1 VLRAATVFALLGF
14 AVAARAV
21 ERPLTVLPDEDIK
34 ALAAQPLAEDLA
46 LIESYPDGTEKQ
58 VTLFAYIAAPP
69 AIVRAVIG
77 TPGDYRK
84 FIPNLSQSTAEPQPD
99 GTIKQVWKIE
109 LPVSSF
115 DGINLFTIL
124 PDAILL
130 RAIDPND
137 EATYR
142 YETHASGA
150 GTLLVQYGYTD
161 VKHSNAFVRA
171 FLRRQPMME
180 HGLALS
186 AQLMFVSAMR
196 AEAERRA
203 GPVASKPSLWSLAAT
218 LARMKQR
225 GQVALMSRESSRPST
240 SPSAPGRLDKRVQV
254 MERVYASK
262 SAILTA
268 IGKVDEYPRFVP
280 GVDRAAPRAA
290 GVAGAVA
297 YYLEMSTPI
306 VGWATTYE
314 MRALGDAGFDG
325 AGISGDLG
333 GSRFRWL
340 VSDGSG
346 TPIGVNVSYTVE
358 EELARS
364 SFVLRQLFKFQPSL
378 EYGIEV
384 AIALV
389 WMRAIRGRAEGWH

>member
-1 VLRAATVFALLGF
+1 MPRAAPLALALL
-14 AVAARAV
+14 ASVVPVAALAV
-21 ERPLTVLPDEDIK
+21 ERPLVVLPADDIR

-46 LIESYPDGTEKQ
+46 LIESHPDGTEKQ
-58 VTLFAYIAAPP
+58 VTLFAFVAAPP
-69 AIVRAVIG
+69 DVVRAVIG
-77 TPGDYRK
+77 TPADYKK
-84 FIPNLSQSTAEPQPD
+84 FIPNLSQSTAETLPD
-99 GTIKQVWKIE
+99 GTIKQTWKME

-142 YETHASGA
+142 YETHASGP

-186 AQLMFVSAMR
+186 AQLMFVTAMR

-203 GPVASKPSLWSLAAT
+203 RVTATPATTSLGPT
-218 LARMKQR
+218 LAHLRQR
-225 GQVALMSRESSRPST
+225 GQVAFI
-240 SPSAPGRLDKRVQV
+240 GRDRRVQV
-254 MERVYASK
+254 MDRVYAVR
-262 SAILTA
+262 SAVLDA
-268 IGKVDEYPRFVP
+268 IARVADYPKFVP
-280 GVDRAAPRAA
+280 GVDRAAPRPAS
-290 GVAGAVA
+290 VAGAIG
-297 YYLEMSTPI
+297 YYLEMATPL
-306 VGWATTYE
+306 VGWSTTYE
-314 MRALGDAGFDG
+314 MRPLGDAGFDG
-325 AGISGDLG
+325 AGVAGDLTG
-333 GSRFRWL
+333 ARFRWM
-340 VSDGSG
+340 VSATQGA
-346 TPIGVNVSYTVE
+346 TPATNVSYEVQ

-378 EYGIEV
+378 ECGIEV
-384 AIALV
+384 ALALV
-389 WMRAIRGRAEGWH
+389 WMRAIRGRAEHWQ

>member
-1 VLRAATVFALLGF
+1 VLRPAASLLAILSF
-14 AVAARAV
+14 TVAAPAPAHAV
-21 ERPLTVLPDEDIK
+21 ERTLAVLPDEDVK
-34 ALAAQPLAEDLA
+34 ALAAHPLAEDLA

-58 VTLFAYIAAPP
+58 VTLFAYVAAPP
-69 AIVRAVIG
+69 EIVRAVIA
-77 TPGDYRK
+77 TPADYKK
-84 FIPNLSQSTAEPQPD
+84 FIPNLSQSTAETQPD
-99 GTIKQVWKIE
+99 GTIKQAWKME

-142 YETHASGA
+142 YETHPSGP

-180 HGLALS
+180 HGLAMS

-203 GPVASKPSLWSLAAT
+203 GLASPRPSVWTLATT

-225 GQVALMSRESSRPST
+225 GQVALISR
-240 SPSAPGRLDKRVQV
+240 DKRVQV
-254 MERVYASK
+254 MDRVYASK
-262 SAILTA
+262 SAVLSA
-268 IGKVDEYPRFVP
+268 ISHIDDYPRFVP

-290 GVAGAVA
+290 GMAGAVA

-306 VGWATTYE
+306 VGWATTWE
-314 MRALGDAGFDG
+314 MRALPEAGGGGFDG
-325 AGISGDLG
+325 AGVSGDLQG
-333 GSRFRWL
+333 ARFRWL
-340 VSDGSG
+340 VSDGAAAASG
-346 TPIGVNVSYTVE
+346 ANVSYTVQ

-384 AIALV
+384 AFALV
-389 WMRAIRGRAEGWH
+389 WMRAIRGRAEGWR

>member
-1 VLRAATVFALLGF
+1 V
-14 AVAARAV
+14 
-21 ERPLTVLPDEDIK
+21 VLPSEDVN
-34 ALAAQPLAEDLA
+34 ALAAQPLGEDLA
-46 LIESYPDGTEKQ
+46 LIESNPDGMERE
-58 VTLFAYIAAPP
+58 VSLFVYVAAPP
-69 AIVRAVIG
+69 ATVRAVIA
-77 TPGDYRK
+77 TPGDYKK
-84 FIPNLSQSTAEPQPD
+84 FIPNLSQSTAERQPD
-99 GTIKQVWKIE
+99 GTIKQAWRLE

-142 YETHASGA
+142 YETHASGP

-196 AEAERRA
+196 SEAERRA
-203 GPVASKPSLWSLAAT
+203 GATAGTAAVGVPAAA
-218 LARMKQR
+218 LSHLRQR
-225 GQVALMSRESSRPST
+225 GQVVHM
-240 SPSAPGRLDKRVQV
+240 GRDRSVRVDD
-254 MERVYASK
+254 RVYASK
-262 SAILTA
+262 SAVLNA
-268 IGKVDEYPRFVP
+268 IGRVDEYPRFVP
-280 GVDRAAPRAA
+280 GVERTAPRAA
-290 GVAGAVA
+290 GLAGAVA
-297 YYLEMSTPI
+297 YYLEMSTPL

-314 MRALGDAGFDG
+314 MRALAHAGPNASDGFDG
-325 AGISGDLG
+325 AGVSGDLAG
-333 GSRFRWL
+333 ARFRWL
-340 VSDGSG
+340 VSDGG
-346 TPIGVNVSYTVE
+346 LKPLAADVSFTVH

-378 EYGIEV
+378 EHGIDV
-384 AIALV
+384 ALALV
-389 WMRAIRGRAEGWH
+389 WMRAIRGRAEGWR

>member
-1 VLRAATVFALLGF
+1 M
-14 AVAARAV
+14 
-21 ERPLTVLPDEDIK
+21 
-34 ALAAQPLAEDLA
+34 
-46 LIESYPDGTEKQ
+46 
-58 VTLFAYIAAPP
+58 
-69 AIVRAVIG
+69 
-77 TPGDYRK
+77 
-84 FIPNLSQSTAEPQPD
+84 
-99 GTIKQVWKIE
+99 E

-115 DGINLFTIL
+115 DGINIFTIL

-171 FLRRQPMME
+171 FVRRQPMME

-203 GPVASKPSLWSLAAT
+203 RLTNMPAARPVPAGFGVMLDHL
-218 LARMKQR
+218 KQR
-225 GQVALMSRESSRPST
+225 GQVARIGQ
-240 SPSAPGRLDKRVQV
+240 GRRVQV
-254 MERVYASK
+254 EDRVYALK
-262 SAILTA
+262 SAVLDA
-268 IGKVDEYPRFVP
+268 ISRVADYAGFVP

-290 GVAGAVA
+290 TIAGAIA
-297 YYLEMSTPI
+297 FYLEMSTPL
-306 VGWATTYE
+306 VGWSTTYE
-314 MRALGDAGFDG
+314 MRALGSAGYDG
-325 AGISGDLG
+325 AGVGGDLSG
-333 GSRFRWL
+333 ARFRWL
-340 VSDGSG
+340 VSDSRG
-346 TPIGVNVSYTVE
+346 TPPSTNVSYTVQ

-378 EYGIEV
+378 ECGIEV
-384 AIALV
+384 ALALV
-389 WMRAIRGRAEGWH
+389 WMRAIRARAEHWR